1 MTSPISTS
9 EWKLPLDW
17 TTSARDLF
25 LGVLDERPAL
35 AGAELAA
42 LEQAA
47 ALASAAER
55 LDTVALAAGMI
66 AAGSTGQ
73 TTVHPAVVE
82 ARLARTAA
90 AQILARLK
98 PPPAIGATASHRGR
112 AAAAARWQ
120 RALAWDA
127 LTPPPLRLKS

>member
-1 MTSPISTS
+1 MTITDPPPG
-9 EWKLPLDW
+9 WNLPPDW
-17 TTSARDLF
+17 TEAARDLF

-47 ALASAAER
+47 ALASSAER
-55 LDTVALAAGMI
+55 LDVVAQAAGMI
-66 AAGSTGQ
+66 ATGSTGQ

-82 ARLARTAA
+82 SRLARTAA

-98 PPPAIGATASHRGR
+98 APSAVGVTASVRGR
-112 AAAAARWQ
+112 KSAAARWNGP
-120 RALAWDA
+120 AA
-127 LTPPPLRLKS
+127 